1 MYNSQREGRKKRTL
15 LDLRGTT
22 TKYTGHYSEP
32 TKPQKT
38 QLSQKAG
45 ADYTH

>member
-1 MYNSQREGRKKRTL
+1 MCYSQREERKKRTL
-15 LDLRGTT
+15 LDLRDTT

-45 ADYTH
+45 VDYTH